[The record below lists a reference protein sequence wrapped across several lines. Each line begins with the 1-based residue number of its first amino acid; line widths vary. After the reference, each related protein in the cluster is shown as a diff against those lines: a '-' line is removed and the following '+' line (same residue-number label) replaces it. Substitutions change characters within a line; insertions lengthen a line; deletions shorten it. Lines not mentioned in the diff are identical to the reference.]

1 MSDHFTKILSR
12 MELNDLDSDDPIENL
27 NDDERRIITTNGGKN
42 TFGTFFEQM
51 K

>member
-12 MELNDLDSDDPIENL
+12 MELNDLRSEDSIEATNE
-27 NDDERRIITTNGGKN
+27 DERRVTNGKN

-51 K
+51 R